1 MTREFL
7 KQPIPF
13 PGHKHCFKD
22 GYLTN
27 VRPVRDNELSQET
40 MRHIFMRYIFSFLAE
55 CEHEFGLR
63 SHWQLSYRRQG
74 RDFWEGN
81 PHGGSRASG
90 GWSED
95 GERDRVKER
104 RDTVA

>member
-55 CEHEFGLR
+55 CEHDLALEATGNYLTGVR
-63 SHWQLSYRRQG
+63 GETSGKGTLMEEVELQEGGVRMG
-74 RDFWEGN
+74 RET
-81 PHGGSRASG
+81 
-90 GWSED
+90 E
-95 GERDRVKER
+95 
-104 RDTVA
+104 